1 MIEPDLEPLD
11 PWRLPSPEP
20 GGPIA
25 VAVELRCP
33 RVRDHGAAR
42 LLHAALHSHWRVG
55 HDQQSPYALALPRP
69 GDPRLWLICLRAELL
84 RRLPERV
91 RIGRDTVPLDP
102 GLRAIIRAR
111 PQRPAGEHRALVRTL
126 GPLVL
131 RAGSSGPAE
140 RHRRALQD
148 QPTTLTGSLL
158 QVALRLGLE
167 VRSDELVADVVSYQL
182 RRLSERDEDGLRV
195 GGHWQIGDRGGRVA
209 CAEGWIAVRCNAP
222 ARWLLDCA
230 ELVGLGSKTALG
242 FGRVCVEP
250 A

>member
-1 MIEPDLEPLD
+1 MIDLDTPD

-42 LLHAALHSHWRVG
+42 LLHAALHAAWQVG

-69 GDPRLWLICLRAELL
+69 ADPHLWLICLRAEML

-91 RIGRDTVPLDP
+91 RIGRDTVDLSP
-102 GLRAIIRAR
+102 GLRAILRAR

-126 GPLVL
+126 APLVL
-131 RAGSSGPAE
+131 RAGASGPAE

-148 QPTTLTGSLL
+148 QPVSLVGSLM
-158 QVALRLGLE
+158 QVGLRLGLA
-167 VRSDELVADVVSYQL
+167 VRSSDLVADVMSHQL
-182 RRLSERDEDGLRV
+182 RRVAEGEQDGLRV
-195 GGHWQIGDRGGRVA
+195 GGHWQIGDRGGRIA
-209 CAEGWIAVRCNAP
+209 CTEGWLAVRCNAP
-222 ARWLLDCA
+222 ARWLLDAA

-242 FGRVCVEP
+242 FGRITVEP

>member
-1 MIEPDLEPLD
+1 MIDLAPPD

-42 LLHAALHSHWRVG
+42 LLHAALHAQWQVG

-69 GDPRLWLICLRAELL
+69 ADPHLWLICLRADLL
-84 RRLPERV
+84 RHLPERV
-91 RIGRDTVPLDP
+91 RIGRDTVDLSP
-102 GLRAIIRAR
+102 GLRAILRAR

-126 GPLVL
+126 APLVL
-131 RAGSSGPAE
+131 RQSHSGVVGS
-140 RHRRALQD
+140 HRRALQEE
-148 QPTTLTGSLL
+148 PVSLVGSLL
-158 QVALRLGLE
+158 QVGLRLGL
-167 VRSDELVADVVSYQL
+167 VTRSSELVADVVSHQL
-182 RRLSERDEDGLRV
+182 RRVAERDQDGLRV
-195 GGHWQIGDRGGRVA
+195 GGHWQVGDRRGRIG
-209 CAEGWIAVRCNAP
+209 CLEGWLAVRCNAP

-242 FGRVCVEP
+242 FGRVTVE
-250 A
+250 AA

>member
-1 MIEPDLEPLD
+1 MIDLAPPD

-42 LLHAALHSHWRVG
+42 LLHAALHAAWQVG

-69 GDPRLWLICLRAELL
+69 ADPHLWLICLRAELL

-91 RIGRDTVPLDP
+91 RIGRDTVDLSP
-102 GLRAIIRAR
+102 GLRAILRAR

-126 GPLVL
+126 APLVL
-131 RAGSSGPAE
+131 RAGASGPAE

-148 QPTTLTGSLL
+148 QPSTLVGSLL
-158 QVALRLGLE
+158 QVGLRLGLA
-167 VRSDELVADVVSYQL
+167 VRSSDLVADVLSYQL
-182 RRLSERDEDGLRV
+182 RRVAEGEQDGLRV
-195 GGHWQIGDRGGRVA
+195 GGHWQIGDRGGRIA
-209 CAEGWIAVRCNAP
+209 CTEGWLAVRCNAP

-242 FGRVCVEP
+242 FGRITVEP